1 MWEKVFYEI
10 SIAAARQNGL
20 ITTAQAKRAGAD
32 DAALAHFA
40 STGLLHELDWSVH
53 QISAST
59 YGMQYAFPYAAWLAV
74 SPELFRWERPD
85 AIEKDVVISHESAC
99 QVLELGVIRTTGTR
113 MTSATERIPP
123 RAVLID
129 VAPLTPDDVMIH
141 HGVPVTT
148 PHRTILDLVAERATR
163 EDIGRVVADAVRR
176 DMVDLRILFEDL
188 LTMAEVYGLPTGGVH
203 FLDYFLPE
211 VRPESLSPQNLR
223 TYAELRYPERIAEI
237 RPEVDR
243 ILGRFQPAYDPAERR
258 DNRIGAR
265 IAAEIVALLR

>member
-40 STGLLHELDWSVH
+40 SVGLMHELDWSVH

-74 SPELFRWERPD
+74 SPELFGWERPD
-85 AIEKDVVISHESAC
+85 AIEKDVVVSHESAC
-99 QVLELGVIRTTGTR
+99 QVLELGVIRTTGIR
-113 MTSATERIPP
+113 LTSAVERVTP
-123 RAVLID
+123 RAVLINI
-129 VAPLTPDDVMIH
+129 APLTPDDVMIH
-141 HGVPVTT
+141 RGVPVTT
-148 PHRTILDLVAERATR
+148 PHRTILDLVADRTSR

-176 DMVDLRILFEDL
+176 DLVDLRILFEDL
-188 LTMAEVYGLPTGGVH
+188 TAMADIYGLPTGGEH
-203 FLDYFLPE
+203 FIDYFLPD
-211 VRPESLSPQNLR
+211 VRPESLSAQNLR
-223 TYAELRYPERIAEI
+223 TYVELRYPERIAGI

-243 ILGRFQPAYDPAERR
+243 ILELFQPAYDPAEPR
-258 DNRIGAR
+258 DNRIGAY
-265 IAAEIVALLR
+265 IAAEIVAKLG